1 MKLAELS
8 SDVSLLATGICPN
21 RKIQNIQRLQKLQ
34 NLVETLLDCFVL
46 CDLKL
51 IDKNRFSGY

>member
-1 MKLAELS
+1 V
-8 SDVSLLATGICPN
+8 SDVSLLATAICPN
-21 RKIQNIQRLQKLQ
+21 GKIQNIQRLQKLQ

-51 IDKNRFSGY
+51 IDKTDSAATAATEE